1 MDQAKNAV
9 NQAKQALKSKLRS
22 EAKKEEAPVAA
33 EPAPVAAEPAAV
45 AAEPPAAPSSAEPAA
60 LVAKPA
66 ETADAPTKPLTRRST
81 RGVGLLSQP
90 SPVPE
95 TSESKEA
102 EGASAATGEGASAE
116 GEDKPK
122 KASLVAESVKRLQ
135 DAKKRALDMLKE
147 VLSSEVEEVP
157 VSQKYLDLQ
166 RQITSVM
173 EKAVRSQKS
182 KRSRGQRPE
191 LSLQDA
197 LRIISDALLDAIEL
211 VERAHQ
217 GRVKSSKGRIIE
229 VTAEQRKQLV
239 LDIVRNSVT
248 EQAGENPTFL
258 AAWNAFKITADVQ
271 IDAIVSATKGAIK
284 INAFDDTVKKSRCC
298 FF

>member
-22 EAKKEEAPVAA
+22 ESKKEEAPATAEVPAPEAAKVPAEPAVAETAAA
-33 EPAPVAAEPAAV
+33 EPSVAAPAAE
-45 AAEPPAAPSSAEPAA
+45 APAPEAP
-60 LVAKPA
+60 AKLA
-66 ETADAPTKPLTRRST
+66 RKST
-81 RGVGLLSQP
+81 RGVGLLSMP
-90 SPVPE
+90 SPSPE
-95 TSESKEA
+95 APESKEA
-102 EGASAATGEGASAE
+102 EGAAESGAGAAE

-157 VSQKYLDLQ
+157 VSQKYIDLQ
-166 RQITSVM
+166 RQITSMM
-173 EKAVRSQKS
+173 EKAVKSQKS

-197 LRIISDALLDAIEL
+197 LRIISDALLDAIEI